1 MRQAL
6 QELLS
11 EYMVNQDT
19 PGKKLEQAL
28 DTKNQKTRDLRRQ
41 LRKAV
46 VDHVSD
52 SFLESTGPLIALVEA
67 AKDGRERAVEKYSVI
82 FKEHTSKLVVVANLA
97 RV

>member
-1 MRQAL
+1 M

-11 EYMVNQDT
+11 EYMVNQGT

-67 AKDGRERAVEKYSVI
+67 AKDGRERDVEKYSVV
-82 FKEHTSKLVVVANLA
+82 FNEHTSKLVVVANLA